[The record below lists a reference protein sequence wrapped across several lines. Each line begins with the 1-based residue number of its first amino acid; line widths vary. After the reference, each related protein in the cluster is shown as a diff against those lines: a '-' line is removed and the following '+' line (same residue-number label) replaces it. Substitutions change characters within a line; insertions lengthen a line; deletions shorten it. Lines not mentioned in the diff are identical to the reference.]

1 MYSRSLVRKVHGI
14 QDIEARYN
22 PFKSNLE
29 RVSTIIR
36 STYYSLADPEDA
48 QHIATLGESTSYY
61 TLQEIRKRM
70 LADPV
75 GRQILHDKPRIRSDV
90 VSVEWLKSL
99 PDNTFGKSYI
109 NYMGRNNYVADKRPI
124 SEKIVDLELAY
135 IFQRYKEAHDI
146 LHAIFDKSSSVYD
159 ELVLKWFEFHQTGL
173 ASCGLASVMGPL
185 ILSTEDK
192 LKLFLKD
199 GPEILEKSRRCKFFM
214 NIYFEKHF
222 EQDYEEFLNYFYQI
236 EK

>member
-1 MYSRSLVRKVHGI
+1 MLTRSFTRKFHGI
-14 QDIEARYN
+14 QDLIAKHN

-29 RVSTIIR
+29 RVQTIFS

-61 TLQEIRKRM
+61 TLQAIRQKM

-75 GRQILHDKPRIRSDV
+75 GRQILHDKPRIRSNT
-90 VSVEWLKSL
+90 VSVEWLKNL

-109 NYMGRNNYVADKRPI
+109 EYMNRNDYVADKRPI
-124 SEKIVDLELAY
+124 SQKIVDLELAY

-146 LHAIFDKSSSVYD
+146 LHSIFNLNSSVYD

-173 ASCGLASVMGPL
+173 VSCGLASVMGPL
-185 ILSTEDK
+185 ILSWEDK
-192 LKLFLKD
+192 QKLIFKD
-199 GPEILEKSRRCKFFM
+199 GPKIIEQSRRSRFFM
-214 NIYFEKHF
+214 NVYFEKHF
-222 EQDYEEFLNYFYQI
+222 EQDYDEFLRYFFQI